1 MKVCKCCGVEKPL
14 DAFTYNGKWRIN
26 KCKPCKN
33 AEITARRLR
42 DPLVRERKRLRDQ
55 AYNLKNRAK
64 LREIHKAWANKNK
77 DKMAMYAKRY
87 KDKNREDINE
97 KHRIYTLVNAE
108 KIKIRMKIFRQNNKA
123 KCAEYVR
130 RRQAAKVNRT
140 PKWLNEDH
148 FWMMQQAYELAAL
161 RTKVF
166 GFSWHVDHIIPLRG
180 KTVSGLHVPWNLQVI
195 PGIDNMKK
203 ANKHT

>member
-1 MKVCKCCGVEKPL
+1 MENSQKKALAKNETQY
-14 DAFTYNGKWRIN
+14 FTG
-26 KCKPCKN
+26 KPCKYGHI
-33 AEITARRLR
+33 AFR
-42 DPLVRERKRLRDQ
+42 
-55 AYNLKNRAK
+55 RAK
-64 LREIHKAWANKNK
+64 SGECSTCRKIALKAWHDKNPHKAKQYGQEQHIRSYERRKSLIQFKAFI
-77 DKMAMYAKRY
+77 YR
-87 KDKNREDINE
+87 RTDIG
-97 KHRIYTLVNAE
+97 
-108 KIKIRMKIFRQNNKA
+108 KA
-123 KCAEYVR
+123 KINARTVAY
-130 RRQAAKVNRT
+130 QAAKVNRT